1 MIRVLVFLAGVSLI
15 AFGAT
20 WLADHP
26 GTVLVTWGGRDYQF
40 TTLVGLVAVLAVAAA
55 LLAAWSLLRFAFNVP
70 SILSVASRNKRR
82 DKGLRALSRGMMAVG
97 AGDAA
102 GAKRH
107 ASDADRLLR
116 HEPMAMLL
124 KAQAAQL
131 SGDRAGAQALFTAM
145 LEHDETR
152 ALGLRGLHMEAQRQ
166 GDLDGAY
173 RYASE
178 AQKVAS
184 LPWAGQAVLQHRAAH
199 GDWAG
204 ALKAVERNAA
214 GRLIDRTAANRQRAV
229 LQTAI
234 ALDGQEQSPEE
245 ALSLARE
252 ALRLAPTLVP
262 AAALAGRLLGR
273 KGDLRKAAKV
283 IETAFAATPHPDLA
297 DAYVNARSGDSAAD
311 RLARAEALAR
321 RAPGQPESRLI
332 VARAALEAREFAK
345 ARQVMAPL
353 VNGEQGS
360 RPTVRTC
367 LMMADVEEVEN
378 GESGTLFEWLQRA
391 ARAPHDPA
399 WIADGVISDT
409 WAPVSPVTGRID
421 AFAWETPDERMS
433 LPERRRL
440 PPRGDATLDRS
451 LPAPPPPD
459 APPPD
464 FPALEAGEVERVD
477 RVVDLAPAERDAAR
491 RAVVFPLKA
500 APDDPGPAVAKPVSP
515 RAVGNEGLGIDLA

>member
-1 MIRVLVFLAGVSLI
+1 MIRVLVFLAGVTLV

-40 TTLVGLVAVLAVAAA
+40 STLVGLVAVLAVAVV
-55 LLAAWSLLRFAFNVP
+55 LLVAWSLLRFVFNVP
-70 SILSVASRNKRR
+70 ALLSVASRNKRR
-82 DKGLRALSRGMMAVG
+82 NKGLRALSRGMMAVG

-102 GAKRH
+102 AAKRH
-107 ASDADRLLR
+107 SFDADRLLR

-124 KAQAAQL
+124 KAQTAQL
-131 SGDRAGAQALFTAM
+131 SGDRDGAQKMFAAM

-166 GDLDGAY
+166 GDAEGAY

-184 LPWAGQAVLQHRAAH
+184 LPWAGQAVLQHRAANS
-199 GDWAG
+199 DWAG

-214 GRLIDRTAANRQRAV
+214 GRLIDRPTANRQRAV

-234 ALDGQEQSPEE
+234 ALDSQEQSPEE

-273 KGDLRKAAKV
+273 KGDLRRAAKIV
-283 IETAFAATPHPDLA
+283 ETAFAATPHPDLA
-297 DAYVNARSGDSAAD
+297 DAYVNARSGDSATD
-311 RLARAEALAR
+311 RLTRAEALAR
-321 RAPGQPESRLI
+321 RAPGQPESRLT
-332 VARAALEAREFAK
+332 VARSALEAREFGK
-345 ARQVMAPL
+345 ARQIMAPL

-360 RPTVRTC
+360 RPTARTC
-367 LMMADVEEVEN
+367 LMMADIEEAEN
-378 GESGTLFEWLQRA
+378 GETGALFEWLQRA
-391 ARAPHDPA
+391 ARAPHDPS

-409 WAPVSPVTGRID
+409 WAPISPVTGRID
-421 AFAWETPDERMS
+421 AFVWDTPDERLS
-433 LPERRRL
+433 PPEHRRL
-440 PPRGDATLDRS
+440 APREGAGAERS
-451 LPAPPPPD
+451 LPAPALAA
-459 APPPD
+459 APVPLADPVEVRSSER
-464 FPALEAGEVERVD
+464 PAVAPTAAVER
-477 RVVDLAPAERDAAR
+477 RP
-491 RAVVFPLKA
+491 VVFPLKA
-500 APDDPGPAVAKPVSP
+500 APDDPGPSDADPMP
-515 RAVGNEGLGIDLA
+515 RRITGSEGLGVDLA